1 MTTIGRL
8 LPRAPVVFLAVGL
21 AQTPQELATR
31 AQQQMAVG
39 LFDQAAEDYR
49 ELIKRMPANA
59 GWKLNL
65 GIALHMQSKDAEAVP
80 QLEIAARAMPQSFP
94 AHALLGTSLMRLG
107 QPGKAL
113 APLQKAVTLQPKD
126 SQGRRILA
134 DAYLQLN
141 QPRNAVAQLAV
152 LTQLEPEDPGAWYVL
167 GRANEQAA
175 AQVFDELR
183 TMDPES
189 KAFLLTL
196 ARVRRQQQRIK
207 AADALEAQAKGRA
220 ADVKADGL
228 ARQIEM
234 FNEGARKAFAQLGG
248 LPDNPQIH
256 KVKAETL
263 RANNKHAEA
272 VEEWRAVLKFTPQDR
287 DVERELA
294 ASLYSANQFLEA
306 LNTLNR
312 LLVHEPDS
320 AELHFLKGDCL
331 LLQGN
336 PEEALEPLSDAVK
349 RAPRLLEARASLARA
364 LIAVNR
370 AAEAVPHLE
379 AAAPVLDTDGSLH
392 FQLSRAYQAAGL
404 AEKATAALKRSQ
416 ELRAEGR

>member
-1 MTTIGRL
+1 MQPITTIGRL
-8 LPRAPVVFLAVGL
+8 LPRAPVVFLGVLL
-21 AQTPQELATR
+21 AQPLPQRAT
-31 AQQQMAVG
+31 QQMAVG
-39 LFDQAAEDYR
+39 LFDQAEVSYR
-49 ELIKRMPANA
+49 ELIRQMPANP

-65 GIALHMQSKDAEAVP
+65 GIALHMQGKDAEAVP

-107 QPGKAL
+107 QPSKAL
-113 APLQKAVTLQPKD
+113 APLLRAVALQPKD
-126 SQGRRILA
+126 PQGRRILA

-152 LTQLEPEDPGAWYVL
+152 LTQLEPLDPGAWYVL

-175 AQVFDELR
+175 AQVFEELR
-183 TMDPES
+183 KLDPES

-196 ARVRRQQQRIK
+196 ARVRRQQQRLR
-207 AADALEAQAKGRA
+207 AAEALEAQARGRVA
-220 ADVKADGL
+220 HVKADAL
-228 ARQIEM
+228 ARQIET

-336 PEEALEPLSDAVK
+336 PEEALEPLAEAVK
-349 RAPRLLEARASLARA
+349 RRPALLEARASLARA
-364 LIAVNR
+364 LIAVGR
-370 AAEAVPHLE
+370 GAEAVAHLE
-379 AAAPVLDTDGSLH
+379 AAAPALDTDGSLH

-404 AEKATAALKRSQ
+404 AEKAAGALKRSQ
-416 ELRAEGR
+416 ELRAEGQ

>member
-8 LPRAPVVFLAVGL
+8 LPRAPFVFLCVL
-21 AQTPQELATR
+21 CAQTPQELASR

-39 LFDQAAEDYR
+39 LFDQAEVSYR
-49 ELIKRMPANA
+49 ELIKQMPANP

-65 GIALHMQSKDAEAVP
+65 GIALHMQSKDAEAVVF
-80 QLEIAARAMPQSFP
+80 LDVAARAMPQSFP

-107 QPGKAL
+107 QPSKAV
-113 APLQKAVTLQPKD
+113 APLLRAVALQPKD
-126 SQGRRILA
+126 PQGRRILA

-152 LTQLEPEDPGAWYVL
+152 LTQLEPADPGAWYVL

-175 AQVFDELR
+175 AQVFEELR
-183 TMDPES
+183 KLDPES

-196 ARVRRQQQRIK
+196 ARVRRQQQRLR
-207 AADALEAQAKGRA
+207 AAEALEAQAASRVA
-220 ADVKADGL
+220 HVKADAL
-228 ARQIEM
+228 ARQIEV

-263 RANNKHAEA
+263 RANNKHADA

-312 LLVHEPDS
+312 LLVHEPES

-336 PEEALEPLSDAVK
+336 PEEALEPLAEAVK
-349 RAPRLLEARASLARA
+349 RRPALLEARASLARA
-364 LIAVNR
+364 LIAVGR
-370 AAEAVPHLE
+370 GAEAVAHLE

-404 AEKATAALKRSQ
+404 AEKAAGALMRSQ
-416 ELRAEGR
+416 ELRAEGQ

>member
-1 MTTIGRL
+1 MQLLTTIGRL
-8 LPRAPVVFLAVGL
+8 LPRAPFVFLWAVS
-21 AQTPQELATR
+21 AQTLPERAT
-31 AQQQMAVG
+31 QQMAAG
-39 LFDQAAEDYR
+39 LFDQAEVSYR
-49 ELIKRMPANA
+49 ELIRQMPANP

-65 GIALHMQSKDAEAVP
+65 GIALHMLSRDDEAVP

-107 QPGKAL
+107 QPAKAV
-113 APLQKAVTLQPKD
+113 APLQKAVALQPKD
-126 SQGRRILA
+126 PQGRRILA
-134 DAYLQLN
+134 DAFLQLN
-141 QPRNAVAQLAV
+141 QPRGAVAQLAV
-152 LTQLEPEDPGAWYVL
+152 LTQLEPRDPGAWYVL

-175 AQVFDELR
+175 AQVFEELR
-183 TMDPES
+183 KLDPES

-196 ARVRRQQQRIK
+196 ARVRRQQNRLR
-207 AADALEAQAKGRA
+207 AAEALEAQARGRVA
-220 ADVKADGL
+220 NVKADAL
-228 ARQIEM
+228 ARQIEV

-263 RANNKHAEA
+263 RANGKHAEA
-272 VEEWRAVLKFTPQDR
+272 VEEWRAVLKFTPRDR

-306 LNTLNR
+306 LNTLER
-312 LLVHEPDS
+312 LLVHEPES

-336 PEEALEPLSDAVK
+336 PEEALEPLGEAVK
-349 RAPRLLEARASLARA
+349 RKPALLEARASLARA
-364 LIAVNR
+364 LLAVGR
-370 AAEAVPHLE
+370 GSEAVAHLE

-404 AEKATAALKRSQ
+404 AEKAAGALKRSQ
-416 ELRAEGR
+416 EIREQ

>member
-1 MTTIGRL
+1 
-8 LPRAPVVFLAVGL
+8 VFLYAAF
-21 AQTPQELATR
+21 AQTLPERAT
-31 AQQQMAVG
+31 QQMAAG
-39 LFDQAAEDYR
+39 LFDQAEVSYR
-49 ELIKRMPANA
+49 ELIKQMPANP

-80 QLEIAARAMPQSFP
+80 PLEVAARAMPSSFP

-107 QPGKAL
+107 QPSKAL
-113 APLQKAVTLQPKD
+113 GPLQKAVALQPKD
-126 SQGRRILA
+126 AQGRRILA
-134 DAYLQLN
+134 DAFLQLN
-141 QPRNAVAQLAV
+141 QPRNAVAQLGV
-152 LTQLEPEDPGAWYVL
+152 LTQLEPLDPGAWYVL
-167 GRANEQAA
+167 GRANESAA
-175 AQVFDELR
+175 AQVFEELR
-183 TMDPES
+183 KLDPES

-196 ARVRRQQQRIK
+196 ARVRRQQSRLK
-207 AADALEAQAKGRA
+207 AADALEEQARGRVA
-220 ADVKADGL
+220 NVKADAL
-228 ARQIEM
+228 ARQIEIY
-234 FNEGARKAFAQLGG
+234 NDGARRAFAQLGG

-263 RANNKHAEA
+263 RANGKHAEA
-272 VEEWRAVLKFTPQDR
+272 VEEWRAVLQFTPRDR

-312 LLVHEPDS
+312 LLVHDPDS

-336 PEEALEPLSDAVK
+336 PEEALEPLTEAVK
-349 RAPRLLEARASLARA
+349 RRQTLLEARASLARA
-364 LIAVNR
+364 LIAVGR
-370 AAEAVPHLE
+370 GTEAVPHLE
-379 AAAPVLDTDGSLH
+379 VSAPALDTDGSLH

-404 AEKATAALKRSQ
+404 AEKAAAALKRSQ